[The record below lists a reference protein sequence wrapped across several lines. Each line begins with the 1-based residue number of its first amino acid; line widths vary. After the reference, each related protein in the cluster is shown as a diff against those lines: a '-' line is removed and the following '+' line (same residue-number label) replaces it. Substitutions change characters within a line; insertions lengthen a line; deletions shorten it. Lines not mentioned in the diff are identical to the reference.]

1 MKRKIIYGLIA
12 VTAIGICF
20 GASGADVSVDWNTVV
35 GKVKPVNGVGQ
46 PPLKGNAGYSMFQY
60 LKKAGIPY
68 SRLHDVGGPYGRN
81 IFVDIPNLF
90 RDFDADETKP
100 ENYDFT
106 FTDKL
111 MEALVAHGVE
121 PFFRLGI
128 TIENACKYKA
138 YRTYPPKDFAKWA
151 RICEH
156 VIRHYTEGWAN
167 GYKMKIE
174 YWEIWN
180 EPENHP
186 VPELNPMFRAP
197 FSEYIRLYGVTA
209 PHLKAKFPHLKIGGY
224 ASSGFYAA
232 TGVGVPPGAN
242 VSARREYFVECAKQF
257 LTAVKKGGWPL
268 DFFSYHSYSEPKEA
282 LRQGLCVRRM
292 LDEYGFKDV
301 ETSFNEWL
309 PRPSLK
315 NRGSMYQAAMI
326 GAELIGLQNGP
337 CDTAMIYDARCGGGN
352 YSPLF
357 NPLTEQPHKA
367 YWVFVA
373 FNELRKLGTAVKCVS
388 CDEDLWATAA
398 KGKEGKAVM
407 LANYSERT
415 IPLNIPG
422 MTVDGCKII
431 DATRT
436 WEDCAVPAEVAP
448 HTVLVIMD
456 RE

>member
-1 MKRKIIYGLIA
+1 
-12 VTAIGICF
+12 
-20 GASGADVSVDWNTVV
+20 
-35 GKVKPVNGVGQ
+35 
-46 PPLKGNAGYSMFQY
+46 
-60 LKKAGIPY
+60 
-68 SRLHDVGGPYGRN
+68 
-81 IFVDIPNLF
+81 
-90 RDFDADETKP
+90 
-100 ENYDFT
+100 
-106 FTDKL
+106 
-111 MEALVAHGVE
+111 
-121 PFFRLGI
+121 
-128 TIENACKYKA
+128 
-138 YRTYPPKDFAKWA
+138 
-151 RICEH
+151 
-156 VIRHYTEGWAN
+156 
-167 GYKMKIE
+167 MKIE

-197 FSEYIRLYGVTA
+197 FPEYIRLYGVAA

-282 LRQGLCVRRM
+282 LRQGCCVRKM

-309 PRPSLK
+309 PLPSLK
-315 NRGSMYQAAMI
+315 NRGSMHQAAMI

-388 CDEDLWATAA
+388 DDEDLWATAA
-398 KGKEGKAVM
+398 KGKGGRAVM
-407 LANYSERT
+407 LANYSNRT
-415 IPLNIPG
+415 IPLNIAG
-422 MTVDGCKII
+422 MSGAGCRII
-431 DATRT
+431 DETRT
-436 WEDCAVPAEVAP
+436 WEDCECPAEVAP
-448 HTVLVIMD
+448 QTVLVVMD
-456 RE
+456 KK